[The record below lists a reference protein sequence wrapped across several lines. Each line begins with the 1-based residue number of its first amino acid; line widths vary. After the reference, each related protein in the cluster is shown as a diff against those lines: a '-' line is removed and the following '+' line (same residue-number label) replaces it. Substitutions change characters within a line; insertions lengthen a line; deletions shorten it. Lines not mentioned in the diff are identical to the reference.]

1 MEESDALNEKEQ
13 RNLRESI
20 TRNTLRSDD
29 YLPSPKS
36 HHIIYLPCVPSLPN
50 LVS

>member
-29 YLPSPKS
+29 
-36 HHIIYLPCVPSLPN
+36 
-50 LVS
+50 VSSSRVLCD